1 MKKGEEKRGGPDY
14 ILLGAVLFLILLGIL
29 ILVSVSAAPSL
40 EQYGS
45 STWLL
50 FRHVA
55 FGLLPGALLGYIAFR
70 SPLSRIKKWAPILLL
85 GNLFLLV
92 LVFFPVIGIS
102 AGGASRW
109 LNLGITSFQPSEFLK
124 VIFILYLAA
133 WLSSSVI
140 KKGGSHPLQKINNAS
155 NTFTSFLIIIGVI
168 TALLVMQPDVST
180 WGVIVMSAVLM
191 YFLSGTPIK
200 HSLYMVAGCI
210 GALFLLIKLAP
221 YRFERF
227 LVFIK
232 PDLDPMGLGYQIK
245 QALIAVGS
253 GGILGKGLGMGL
265 QRYGFVPQSMGD
277 SIFAIFS
284 EETGFLGSFILIALF
299 MVFAWRGFA
308 IARNSKDAFSKLV
321 CLGVSSW
328 ITIQAFINIGAML
341 GLLPLTGI
349 PLPFISYGGS
359 ALVAELIAVG
369 IMLNI
374 STKTS

>member
-1 MKKGEEKRGGPDY
+1 MKKGEEKRGKPDY

-85 GNLFLLV
+85 GNLFLMV

-124 VIFILYLAA
+124 ITFILYLAA

-140 KKGGSHPLQKINNAS
+140 KKNGSYPLQKINNAS
-155 NTFTSFLIIIGVI
+155 NTFTSFLIIIGII

-232 PDLDPMGLGYQIK
+232 PDIDPMGLGYQIK

-328 ITIQAFINIGAML
+328 ITIQSFINIGAML